1 MRLLDMNLTILCY
14 GWNTCSADPF
24 NIYPVM
30 TQIMQA
36 ATPFST
42 KSDYINMTP
51 VVLFTSMDYLN
62 PGMDK

>member
-1 MRLLDMNLTILCY
+1 
-14 GWNTCSADPF
+14 
-24 NIYPVM
+24 M

-42 KSDYINMTP
+42 KSDYINITP
-51 VVLFTSMDYLN
+51 VALFTSMGYFN